1 MSEWTLN
8 EKNVGVCT
16 PGKILMPYEEHKIW
30 YDAFRE
36 VPLFTKVV
44 CLKSLS
50 TFLPKSFLRTV
61 KSTLKMLSKYG
72 NLSKIK
78 LPS

>member
-44 CLKSLS
+44 CFKSLS
-50 TFLPKSFLRTV
+50 TFFAKNFFCEQWNQL
-61 KSTLKMLSKYG
+61 
-72 NLSKIK
+72 
-78 LPS
+78 